1 MLEMS
6 SEKQGLS
13 FETICAQELKDIQ
26 SGDPHI
32 LPIHATSAFS
42 YENIDDSID
51 VFSGQKQGYVYT
63 RYGNP
68 TITAIQDK
76 LAMLESYGTEI
87 DAFCIMCNSG
97 LAAIST
103 LCVSLLDEGDELIT
117 QGDLYGGTTEIF
129 KSILSRYG
137 IKVHFTDLKDLTQ
150 TDHLIRQNPR
160 IKMMYFE
167 TPSNPTLA
175 CLNIRGLT
183 HICKQHDIIS
193 ATDNTFS
200 TPYLQQPFKHGVDFV
215 IHSTTKFINGHGNA
229 IAGAIIGKSVMH
241 QKKVWNTMK
250 LLGTNSNAWDAWL
263 THTGIKTLPL
273 RMDKHC
279 FNAMSLAHYLEAHPR
294 VKKVNYPGLE
304 SFKDHA
310 IAKDQMSQFG
320 AMLSFEIEGGV
331 DAAKRFMNNTRI
343 CSITSTLGNVDTLLL
358 HPVTSSHLNVAQ
370 EIRDQFGITD
380 GLIRV
385 SVGIENV
392 EDLKEDFERGLQG

>member
-1 MLEMS
+1 MD
-6 SEKQGLS
+6 SEKGNMR

-26 SGDPHI
+26 SGDPHV

-42 YENIDDSID
+42 YENVEDSID
-51 VFSGQKQGYVYT
+51 VFTGNKQGYVYT

-68 TITAIQDK
+68 TITAVQNK
-76 LAMLESYGTEI
+76 LAQLESYGTDIE
-87 DAFCIMCNSG
+87 AFCIMCNSG

-103 LCVSLLDEGDELIT
+103 LCVSLLKEGDEVIT
-117 QGDLYGGTTEIF
+117 QGNLYGGTTEIF

-137 IKVHFTDLKDLTQ
+137 IKVHFTDLKQLEKV
-150 TDHLIRQNPR
+150 DHLIRQNPR
-160 IKMMYFE
+160 IKLMYFE
-167 TPSNPTLA
+167 TPSNPTLS
-175 CLNIRGLT
+175 CLNIKGLT
-183 HICKQHDIIS
+183 HICRQHDLVS
-193 ATDNTFS
+193 AIDNTFA

-229 IAGAIIGKSVMH
+229 IAGAIIGKSSSH
-241 QKKVWNTMK
+241 QKAVWNTMK
-250 LLGTNSNAWDAWL
+250 LLGTNTNAWDAWL

-279 FNAMSLAHYLEAHPR
+279 FNAMNLAHYLEAHPK
-294 VKKVNYPGLE
+294 VIKVNYPGLE
-304 SFKDHA
+304 SFDDHQ

-331 DAAKRFMNNTRI
+331 EAAKQFMNNTRL

-358 HPVTSSHLNVAQ
+358 HPVTASHLNVSQ

-392 EDLKEDFERGLQG
+392 EDLKEDFEEGLKVG